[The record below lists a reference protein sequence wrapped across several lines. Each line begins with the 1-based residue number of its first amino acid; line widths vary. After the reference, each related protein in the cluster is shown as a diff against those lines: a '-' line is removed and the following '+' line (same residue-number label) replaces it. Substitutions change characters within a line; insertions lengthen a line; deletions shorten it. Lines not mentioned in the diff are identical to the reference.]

1 MPRLSGRSSKG
12 GLTRRPIRA
21 RPVLHLIPNMITI
34 LGLCLGLTALR
45 YGLDGRFQIAVA
57 LILFSAIVDG
67 LDGRSAR
74 LLKITSRLGAE
85 LDSLVDFVVFGVI
98 PAILVYLWSLEDMRN
113 FGWGIAM
120 LYATCMA
127 LRLARFNSE
136 LEVPDRP
143 RWTLYFFTG
152 VPAPA
157 AAMLLL
163 TPMMFSFVAGYG
175 WPRSPALNAVLA
187 LFVSFMMVSRIPT
200 FSLKRVR
207 VRPDLVLPTLM
218 VAGVALVFLVTEPW
232 LAMTVF
238 GVGYILAIPVSW
250 RTASRMRRGEEAAG
264 SEPAA
269 NPPAEPAQPEDDAE
283 RVVAWNGRSGR
294 SSPP

>member
-1 MPRLSGRSSKG
+1 MLRRSARLRQGRRS
-12 GLTRRPIRA
+12 LRA
-21 RPVLHLIPNMITI
+21 RPLLHLIPNMITI

-57 LILFSAIVDG
+57 LILFSAVVDG

-85 LDSLVDFVVFGVI
+85 LDSLVDFVVFGVV
-98 PAILVYLWSLEDMRN
+98 PAVLVYLWSLEDLRN
-113 FGWGIAM
+113 LGWGVAM
-120 LYATCMA
+120 LFATCMA

-136 LEVPDRP
+136 LEMPDRP

-163 TPMMFSFVAGYG
+163 TPMMFSFTTGVG
-175 WPRSPALNAVLA
+175 WPRHPLINAVLA
-187 LFVSFMMVSRIPT
+187 VFVAFMMVSRIPT

-207 VRPDLVLPTLM
+207 VKPEWVLPVLM
-218 VAGVALVFLVTEPW
+218 LGGTALVFLVTEPW

-238 GVGYILAIPVSW
+238 GVGYILSIPVSW
-250 RTASRMRRGEEAAG
+250 IFAARMRRREEIKADDQHDGPTGGETGGTDQRSPLSDRIIAWTGRGAG
-264 SEPAA
+264 PS
-269 NPPAEPAQPEDDAE
+269 
-283 RVVAWNGRSGR
+283 
-294 SSPP
+294 